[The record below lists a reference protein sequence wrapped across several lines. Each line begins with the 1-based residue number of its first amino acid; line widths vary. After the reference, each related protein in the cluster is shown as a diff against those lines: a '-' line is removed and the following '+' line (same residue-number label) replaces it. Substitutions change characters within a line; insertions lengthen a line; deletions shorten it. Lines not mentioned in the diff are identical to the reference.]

1 MPAPGTSGKMPQIK
15 KTVTGVLRHTAK
27 MRDIMV
33 STTAAA
39 KEAMV
44 KALGT
49 GFRDALTPKSVSVEN
64 DGLGAPFAVLG
75 EAARKRLEEI
85 GARKMLVS
93 LSHLKEYA
101 QAFAVAT
108 R

>member
-1 MPAPGTSGKMPQIK
+1 MA
-15 KTVTGVLRHTAK
+15 
-27 MRDIMV
+27 
-33 STTAAA
+33 
-39 KEAMV
+39 

-49 GFRDALTPKSVSVEN
+49 GFRDSLTLKSVSVEN
-64 DGLGAPFAVLG
+64 DELGAPFAVLD

-85 GARKMLVS
+85 GATKMFVS

-101 QAFAVAT
+101 QAFAVAA